1 MPYIDSE
8 ILEKLITT
16 MVDGF
21 ARIEKK
27 LERMNRQKECL
38 DGDTLLDNVGP
49 GRTARSVATHAGALP
64 RERADTLLQHERQR
78 QEFLSCFRDTGVP
91 ETEGKM
97 TLNTEP
103 LCLLLLF
110 ILVAIGI

>member
-8 ILEKLITT
+8 ILEKLIAT

-38 DGDTLLDNVGP
+38 DGRSALWRV
-49 GRTARSVATHAGALP
+49 TARK
-64 RERADTLLQHERQR
+64 D
-78 QEFLSCFRDTGVP
+78 
-91 ETEGKM
+91 
-97 TLNTEP
+97 
-103 LCLLLLF
+103 
-110 ILVAIGI
+110 

>member
-8 ILEKLITT
+8 ILEKLIAT

-27 LERMNRQKECL
+27 LERMNRQK
-38 DGDTLLDNVGP
+38 
-49 GRTARSVATHAGALP
+49 SGALP

-78 QEFLSCFRDTGVP
+78 EEFLSRFRDTGVP
-91 ETEGKM
+91 ET
-97 TLNTEP
+97 
-103 LCLLLLF
+103 
-110 ILVAIGI
+110 